1 MKHLYRYLTVVLIF
15 FACIS
20 KAQNSEGLLLL
31 GLGSNAANMSFAD
44 APKNYYSG
52 WNVTLKPPIS
62 QVKLF
67 TYSGRGFSWGW
78 QLSFANAT
86 RTDSTSGKFFL
97 QWGIDIKYSFANGY
111 ILKQKSWFDPYLLV
125 GGGLDKWGNTRGSI
139 NVGGGVNLWITKVVG
154 FYIQSQFN
162 YLPHKKIS
170 PEYEDPRPSF
180 MHHSFGIAF
189 RFGRGRDA
197 DHDGIADADDK
208 CPNDPGPAETGGCP
222 DTDHDGII
230 DKDDKCPTVAG
241 LPQFQGCPD
250 TDGDGIPDADDDC
263 PMEKG
268 TVEMK
273 GCPDTDGDG
282 IPDKEDLCLTVKGVA
297 SAMGCPD
304 RDGDGIADKD
314 DACPDERGPAK
325 YNGCPDTDGDGI
337 LDKDDKCPNIFGVK
351 ENHGCPIPS
360 LDVTERM
367 EVQNKLS
374 FAAKNIFFE
383 SGKDIIKANS
393 FKELDSVASLLTVYS
408 FLKVSID
415 GHTDN
420 VGPETINKTL
430 SIKRAEAV
438 AKYLEAHGVSQDR
451 LTAQGY
457 GSAKPVADN
466 KTAEGKAKNRR
477 VEINIKD

>member
-1 MKHLYRYLTVVLIF
+1 
-15 FACIS
+15 
-20 KAQNSEGLLLL
+20 
-31 GLGSNAANMSFAD
+31 
-44 APKNYYSG
+44 
-52 WNVTLKPPIS
+52 
-62 QVKLF
+62 
-67 TYSGRGFSWGW
+67 
-78 QLSFANAT
+78 
-86 RTDSTSGKFFL
+86 
-97 QWGIDIKYSFANGY
+97 
-111 ILKQKSWFDPYLLV
+111 
-125 GGGLDKWGNTRGSI
+125 
-139 NVGGGVNLWITKVVG
+139 
-154 FYIQSQFN
+154 
-162 YLPHKKIS
+162 
-170 PEYEDPRPSF
+170 
-180 MHHSFGIAF
+180 
-189 RFGRGRDA
+189 
-197 DHDGIADADDK
+197 
-208 CPNDPGPAETGGCP
+208 
-222 DTDHDGII
+222 
-230 DKDDKCPTVAG
+230 
-241 LPQFQGCPD
+241 
-250 TDGDGIPDADDDC
+250 
-263 PMEKG
+263 
-268 TVEMK
+268 
-273 GCPDTDGDG
+273 
-282 IPDKEDLCLTVKGVA
+282 LCLTVKGVA
-297 SAMGCPD
+297 SAIGCPD